1 MPDKKLSNA
10 SDASRELRTRAEKH
24 LQQKKLSTGSSALS
38 TSSTPEEMQRFIH
51 ELTVHQIELE
61 MQREELARSRIELEA
76 SLDRYTELYDF
87 APLGYL
93 TIDQSSKILAANLTA
108 TNMLGVA
115 RSQLLGI
122 PLKLFFVPEDYVV
135 VDAFIDKL
143 FRERMPGY
151 CIVSFVTDTSDL
163 CQGPNLLAGHTLR
176 IDASKVETEFTF
188 NIILSDITEQR
199 KAAESSLK
207 RSEDRYRSLFENMLN
222 GIAYCRMIYEDDRPV
237 DFIYE
242 QVNSS
247 FEKQIGL
254 KHVEGKKASEVIPG
268 IHTEHPELL
277 EIYGRVATSGQPER
291 FELYLEVLGMWF
303 VISAYSLQKDHF
315 VAVFE
320 NITDRKLLENELKKL
335 RVAVEQAPAIV
346 VITDPKGDIEYVNPM
361 FTTSTGYTAE
371 EAIGQNPRILK
382 SGLMP
387 DSVYLDMWQT
397 ILSGRIWDGEL
408 HNKKKNGE
416 LYWDQAVI
424 SAIRNEEGVITN
436 FVAVKLEITE
446 QKKLLNDLIKAR
458 EKAEENDRL
467 KSAFLANISHEIRTP
482 MNGILG
488 FSQLLKE
495 LHLTGEEQTEYIDL
509 IYRSGERMLNLINDL
524 IDISRIESGETMVQ
538 ITETPVNV
546 LLRYLDAFFKPQAD
560 SKKLSL
566 QVVTA
571 LPDNESIIVTDAA
584 KLNQILTNLVQNALK
599 FTLKGG
605 IDVGYTRQSD
615 MLEFYV
621 SDSGIGIPQD
631 MQLMIFDRFRQVN
644 NTLTRNYE
652 GSGLGLSIS
661 KSYVAMLGGTIKVE
675 SVEGKGSKFSFTLP
689 YKPAHELDIAQQPH
703 PVAENLAEAVRDIT
717 VLIVEDDAM
726 STILLTRNL
735 KSADITILTAINGEK
750 AVEQVRQHPEID
762 LVLMDIKMP
771 VMNGFDATRL
781 IKEQRPGLP
790 IIVQSAFTSKED
802 KIKATE
808 AGADAF
814 ITKPINKTELLQL
827 VAKLLKR

>member
-24 LQQKKLSTGSSALS
+24 LQQKNLSTGSSALS

-207 RSEDRYRSLFENMLN
+207 RSEDRYRSLFDNMLN

-424 SAIRNEEGVITN
+424 SAIRNKEGVITN

-495 LHLTGEEQTEYIDL
+495 PHLTGEEQTEYIDL

-524 IDISRIESGETMVQ
+524 IDISRIEAGETMVQ

-546 LLRYLDAFFKPQAD
+546 LLRDLDAFFKPQAD

-566 QVVTA
+566 QVA
-571 LPDNESIIVTDAA
+571 ISLSDRDSIIVTDAA

-621 SDSGIGIPQD
+621 SDSGIGIPGD
-631 MQLMIFDRFRQVN
+631 MLQKVFDRFQQVN
-644 NTLTRNYE
+644 NTLTRTQQ

-661 KSYVAMLGGTIKVE
+661 KAYVAMLGGTIKVE

-689 YKPAHELDIAQQPH
+689 YKPAHELDIAQQPL

-726 STILLTRNL
+726 STLLLTRNL
-735 KSADITILTAINGEK
+735 KSADIIILTAINGEK

-808 AGADAF
+808 AGADSF

>member
-1 MPDKKLSNA
+1 MPDKNLSNA
-10 SDASRELRTRAEKH
+10 SDASRELRARAEER
-24 LQQKKLSTGSSALS
+24 LKLKQTAHAGPLT
-38 TSSTPEEMQRFIH
+38 TSEELLIINH

-61 MQREELARSRIELEA
+61 MQQDELLRTRTEMEK
-76 SLDRYTELYDF
+76 SLCRYTELYDS
-87 APLGYL
+87 APTGYMTL
-93 TIDQSSKILAANLTA
+93 DRDTRILEVNLMASK
-108 TNMLGVA
+108 MFGVEHT
-115 RSQLLGI
+115 QLQGHRLQ
-122 PLKLFFVPEDYVV
+122 
-135 VDAFIDKL
+135 AFIVAEELPILNTMIQNVYSSRDHQQC
-143 FRERMPGY
+143 E
-151 CIVSFVTDTSDL
+151 VTILSANT
-163 CQGPNLLAGHTLR
+163 LLPCVRHTFNGHT
-176 IDASKVETEFTF
+176 IQINAV
-188 NIILSDITEQR
+188 LSGNGEECLAIVIDITER
-199 KAAESSLK
+199 KKAAESSLK
-207 RSEDRYRSLFENMLN
+207 RSEDRYRSLFDNMLN

-291 FELYLEVLGMWF
+291 FETYLAALLGMWF
-303 VISAYSLQKDHF
+303 EVSAYSLQKDHF

-408 HNKKKNGE
+408 QNKKKNGE

-424 SAIRNEEGVITN
+424 SAIRNKEGVITN

-495 LHLTGEEQTEYIDL
+495 PHLTGEEQTEYIDL

-546 LLRYLDAFFKPQAD
+546 LLRDLDAFFKPQAD
-560 SKKLSL
+560 SKKLRL
-566 QVVTA
+566 QIVTA

-621 SDSGIGIPQD
+621 SDSGIGIPGD
-631 MQLMIFDRFRQVN
+631 MLQKVFDRFQQVN
-644 NTLTRNYE
+644 NTLTRTQQ

-661 KSYVAMLGGTIKVE
+661 KAYVAMLGGTIKVE

-689 YKPAHELDIAQQPH
+689 YKPAHELDIAQQPL

-726 STILLTRNL
+726 STLLLTRNL
-735 KSADITILTAINGEK
+735 KSADIIILTAINGEK

-808 AGADAF
+808 AGADSF

>member
-1 MPDKKLSNA
+1 MPDKNLSNA
-10 SDASRELRTRAEKH
+10 SDASRELRARAEER
-24 LQQKKLSTGSSALS
+24 LKLKQTAHAGPLT
-38 TSSTPEEMQRFIH
+38 TSEELLIINH

-61 MQREELARSRIELEA
+61 MQQDELLRTRTEMEK
-76 SLDRYTELYDF
+76 SLCRYTELYDS
-87 APLGYL
+87 APTGYMTL
-93 TIDQSSKILAANLTA
+93 DRDTRILEVNLMASK
-108 TNMLGVA
+108 MFGVEHT
-115 RSQLLGI
+115 QLQGHRLQ
-122 PLKLFFVPEDYVV
+122 
-135 VDAFIDKL
+135 AFIVAEELPILNTMIQNVYSSRDHQQC
-143 FRERMPGY
+143 E
-151 CIVSFVTDTSDL
+151 VTILSANT
-163 CQGPNLLAGHTLR
+163 LLPCVRHTFNGHT
-176 IDASKVETEFTF
+176 IQINAV
-188 NIILSDITEQR
+188 LSGNGEECLAIVIDITER
-199 KAAESSLK
+199 KKAAESSLK
-207 RSEDRYRSLFENMLN
+207 RSEDRYRSLFDNMLN

-291 FELYLEVLGMWF
+291 FESYLAALGMWF
-303 VISAYSLQKDHF
+303 DVSAYSLQKDYF

-408 HNKKKNGE
+408 QNKKKNGE

-424 SAIRNEEGVITN
+424 SAIRNKEGVITN

-495 LHLTGEEQTEYIDL
+495 PHLTGEEQTEYIDL

-546 LLRYLDAFFKPQAD
+546 LLRDLDAFFKPQAD
-560 SKKLSL
+560 SKKLRL
-566 QVVTA
+566 QIVTA

-644 NTLTRNYE
+644 NTLTRTQQ

-661 KSYVAMLGGTIKVE
+661 KAYVAMLGGTIKVE

-689 YKPAHELDIAQQPH
+689 YKPAHELDIAQQPL
-703 PVAENLAEAVRDIT
+703 PVVENLAEAVRDIT

-726 STILLTRNL
+726 STLLLTRNL
-735 KSADITILTAINGEK
+735 KSADIIILTAINGEK

-808 AGADAF
+808 AGADSF

>member
-24 LQQKKLSTGSSALS
+24 LQQKNLSTGSSALS

-207 RSEDRYRSLFENMLN
+207 RSEDRYRSLFDNMLN

-424 SAIRNEEGVITN
+424 SAIRNKEGVITN

-495 LHLTGEEQTEYIDL
+495 SHLTGEEQAEYIDL
-509 IYRSGERMLNLINDL
+509 IYRSGQRMLKLINDL
-524 IDISRIESGETMVQ
+524 IDISRIEAGETMVQ

-546 LLRYLDAFFKPQAD
+546 LLRDLDAFFKPQAD

-621 SDSGIGIPQD
+621 SDSGIGIPGD
-631 MQLMIFDRFRQVN
+631 MLQKVFDRFQQVN
-644 NTLTRNYE
+644 NTLTRTQQ

-661 KSYVAMLGGTIKVE
+661 KAYVAMLGGTIKVE

-689 YKPAHELDIAQQPH
+689 YKPAHELDIAQQPL

-726 STILLTRNL
+726 STLLLTRNL
-735 KSADITILTAINGEK
+735 KSADIIILTAINGEK

-808 AGADAF
+808 AGADSF

>member
-24 LQQKKLSTGSSALS
+24 LQQKNLSTGSSALS

-207 RSEDRYRSLFENMLN
+207 RSEDRYRSLFDNMLN

-346 VITDPKGDIEYVNPM
+346 VITDQKGDIEYVNPM

-495 LHLTGEEQTEYIDL
+495 PHLTGEEQTEYIDL

-546 LLRYLDAFFKPQAD
+546 LLRDLDAFFKPQAD
-560 SKKLSL
+560 SKKLRL
-566 QVVTA
+566 QIVTA

-644 NTLTRNYE
+644 NTLTRTQQ

-726 STILLTRNL
+726 STLLLTRNL

-808 AGADAF
+808 AGADSF

>member
-1 MPDKKLSNA
+1 MPDKNLSNA
-10 SDASRELRTRAEKH
+10 SDASRELRARAEKH
-24 LQQKKLSTGSSALS
+24 LRQKNLSTGSSALR
-38 TSSTPEEMQRFIH
+38 TSSSPEEMQRLIH

-61 MQREELARSRIELEA
+61 MQQEELAQSRIELEA

-143 FRERMPGY
+143 LRERVPGY

-207 RSEDRYRSLFENMLN
+207 RSEDRYRSLFDNMLN

-291 FELYLEVLGMWF
+291 FESYLAALGMWF
-303 VISAYSLQKDHF
+303 DVSAYSLQKDYF

-408 HNKKKNGE
+408 QNKKKNGE

-424 SAIRNEEGVITN
+424 SAIRNKEGVITN

-495 LHLTGEEQTEYIDL
+495 PHLTGEEQTEYIDL

-546 LLRYLDAFFKPQAD
+546 LLRDLDAFFKPQAD
-560 SKKLSL
+560 SKKLRL
-566 QVVTA
+566 QIVTA

-644 NTLTRNYE
+644 NTLTRTQQ

-661 KSYVAMLGGTIKVE
+661 KAYVAMLGGTIKVE

-689 YKPAHELDIAQQPH
+689 YKPAHELDIAQQPL

-726 STILLTRNL
+726 STLLLTRNL
-735 KSADITILTAINGEK
+735 KSADIIILTAINGEK

-808 AGADAF
+808 AGADSF

>member
-10 SDASRELRTRAEKH
+10 SDASRELRARAEKH
-24 LQQKKLSTGSSALS
+24 LQQKNLSTGSSALS

-207 RSEDRYRSLFENMLN
+207 RSEDRYRSLFDNMLN

-346 VITDPKGDIEYVNPM
+346 VITDQKGDIEYVNPM

-495 LHLTGEEQTEYIDL
+495 SHLTGEEQAEYIDL
-509 IYRSGERMLNLINDL
+509 IYRSGQRMLKLINDL
-524 IDISRIESGETMVQ
+524 IDISRIEAGETMVQ

-546 LLRYLDAFFKPQAD
+546 LLRDLDAFFKPQAD

-644 NTLTRNYE
+644 NTLTRTQQ

-808 AGADAF
+808 AGADSF

>member
-1 MPDKKLSNA
+1 M
-10 SDASRELRTRAEKH
+10 
-24 LQQKKLSTGSSALS
+24 
-38 TSSTPEEMQRFIH
+38 
-51 ELTVHQIELE
+51 TV
-61 MQREELARSRIELEA
+61 
-76 SLDRYTELYDF
+76 
-87 APLGYL
+87 
-93 TIDQSSKILAANLTA
+93 
-108 TNMLGVA
+108 
-115 RSQLLGI
+115 LLI
-122 PLKLFFVPEDYVV
+122 
-135 VDAFIDKL
+135 
-143 FRERMPGY
+143 
-151 CIVSFVTDTSDL
+151 
-163 CQGPNLLAGHTLR
+163 
-176 IDASKVETEFTF
+176 
-188 NIILSDITEQR
+188 
-199 KAAESSLK
+199 
-207 RSEDRYRSLFENMLN
+207 
-222 GIAYCRMIYEDDRPV
+222 
-237 DFIYE
+237 FIYE

-495 LHLTGEEQTEYIDL
+495 PHLTGEEQTEYIDL

-546 LLRYLDAFFKPQAD
+546 LLRDLDAFFKPQAD

-644 NTLTRNYE
+644 NTLTRTQQ

-689 YKPAHELDIAQQPH
+689 YKPAHELDIAQQPL

-771 VMNGFDATRL
+771 VMNGFDATSL

-808 AGADAF
+808 AGADSF

>member
-1 MPDKKLSNA
+1 MPDKNLSNA
-10 SDASRELRTRAEKH
+10 SDASRELRARAEER
-24 LQQKKLSTGSSALS
+24 LKLKQTAHAGPLT
-38 TSSTPEEMQRFIH
+38 TSEELLIINH

-61 MQREELARSRIELEA
+61 MQQDELLRTRTEMEK
-76 SLDRYTELYDF
+76 SLCRYTELYDS
-87 APLGYL
+87 APTGYMTL
-93 TIDQSSKILAANLTA
+93 DRDTRILEVNLMASK
-108 TNMLGVA
+108 MFGVEHT
-115 RSQLLGI
+115 QLQGHRLQ
-122 PLKLFFVPEDYVV
+122 
-135 VDAFIDKL
+135 AFIVAEELPILNTMIQNVYSSRDHQQC
-143 FRERMPGY
+143 E
-151 CIVSFVTDTSDL
+151 VTILSANT
-163 CQGPNLLAGHTLR
+163 LLPCVRHTFNGHT
-176 IDASKVETEFTF
+176 IQINAV
-188 NIILSDITEQR
+188 LSGNGEECLAIVIDITER
-199 KAAESSLK
+199 KKAAESSLK
-207 RSEDRYRSLFENMLN
+207 RSEDRYRSLFDNMLN

-291 FELYLEVLGMWF
+291 FESYLAALGMWF
-303 VISAYSLQKDHF
+303 DVSAYSLQKDYF

-408 HNKKKNGE
+408 QNKKKNGE

-424 SAIRNEEGVITN
+424 SAIRNKEGVITN

-495 LHLTGEEQTEYIDL
+495 PHLTGEEQTEYIDL

-546 LLRYLDAFFKPQAD
+546 LLRDLDAFFKPQAD
-560 SKKLSL
+560 SKKLRL
-566 QVVTA
+566 QIVTA

-644 NTLTRNYE
+644 NTLTRTQQ

-661 KSYVAMLGGTIKVE
+661 KAYVAMLGGTIKVE

-689 YKPAHELDIAQQPH
+689 YKPAHELDIAQQPL

-726 STILLTRNL
+726 STLLLTRNL
-735 KSADITILTAINGEK
+735 KSADIIILTAINGEK

-808 AGADAF
+808 AGADSF

>member
-1 MPDKKLSNA
+1 MPDKNLSNA
-10 SDASRELRTRAEKH
+10 SDASRELRARAEER
-24 LQQKKLSTGSSALS
+24 LKLKQTAHAGPLT
-38 TSSTPEEMQRFIH
+38 TSEELLIINH

-61 MQREELARSRIELEA
+61 MQQDELLRTRTEMEK
-76 SLDRYTELYDF
+76 SLCRYTELYDS
-87 APLGYL
+87 APTGYMTL
-93 TIDQSSKILAANLTA
+93 DRDTRILEVNLMASK
-108 TNMLGVA
+108 MFGVEHT
-115 RSQLLGI
+115 QLQGHRLQ
-122 PLKLFFVPEDYVV
+122 
-135 VDAFIDKL
+135 AFIVAEELPILNTMIQNVYSSRDHQQC
-143 FRERMPGY
+143 E
-151 CIVSFVTDTSDL
+151 VTILSANT
-163 CQGPNLLAGHTLR
+163 LLPCVRHTFNGHT
-176 IDASKVETEFTF
+176 IQINAV
-188 NIILSDITEQR
+188 LSGNGEECLAIVIDITER
-199 KAAESSLK
+199 KKAAESSLK
-207 RSEDRYRSLFENMLN
+207 RSEDRYRSLFDNMLN

-291 FELYLEVLGMWF
+291 FESYLAALGMWF
-303 VISAYSLQKDHF
+303 DVSAYSLQKDYF

-397 ILSGRIWDGEL
+397 ILSGGIWNGEL

-424 SAIRNEEGVITN
+424 SAIRNKEGVITN

-495 LHLTGEEQTEYIDL
+495 PHLTGEEQTEYIDL

-546 LLRYLDAFFKPQAD
+546 LLRDLDAFFKPQAD
-560 SKKLSL
+560 SKKLRL
-566 QVVTA
+566 QIVTA

-644 NTLTRNYE
+644 NTLTRTQQ

-661 KSYVAMLGGTIKVE
+661 KAYVAMLGGTIKVE

-689 YKPAHELDIAQQPH
+689 YKPAHELDIAQQPL

-726 STILLTRNL
+726 STLLLTRNL
-735 KSADITILTAINGEK
+735 KSADIIILTAINGEK

-808 AGADAF
+808 AGADSF

>member
-1 MPDKKLSNA
+1 MPDKNLSNA
-10 SDASRELRTRAEKH
+10 SDASRELRARAEER
-24 LQQKKLSTGSSALS
+24 LKLKQTAHAGPLT
-38 TSSTPEEMQRFIH
+38 TSEELLIINH

-61 MQREELARSRIELEA
+61 MQQDELLRTRTEMEK
-76 SLDRYTELYDF
+76 SLCRYTELYDS
-87 APLGYL
+87 APTGYMTL
-93 TIDQSSKILAANLTA
+93 DRDTRILEVNLMASK
-108 TNMLGVA
+108 MFGVEHT
-115 RSQLLGI
+115 QLQGHRLQ
-122 PLKLFFVPEDYVV
+122 
-135 VDAFIDKL
+135 AFIVAEELPILNTMIQNVYSSRDHQQC
-143 FRERMPGY
+143 E
-151 CIVSFVTDTSDL
+151 VTILSANT
-163 CQGPNLLAGHTLR
+163 LLPCVRHTFNGHT
-176 IDASKVETEFTF
+176 IQINAV
-188 NIILSDITEQR
+188 LSGNGEECLAIVIDITER
-199 KAAESSLK
+199 KKAAESSLK
-207 RSEDRYRSLFENMLN
+207 RSEDRYRSLFDNMLN

-291 FELYLEVLGMWF
+291 FESYLAALGMWF
-303 VISAYSLQKDHF
+303 DVSAYSLQKDYF

-397 ILSGRIWDGEL
+397 ILSGGIWNGEL

-424 SAIRNEEGVITN
+424 SAIRNKEGVITN

-495 LHLTGEEQTEYIDL
+495 PHLTGEEQTEYIDL

-546 LLRYLDAFFKPQAD
+546 LLRDLDAFFKPQAD
-560 SKKLSL
+560 SKKLRL
-566 QVVTA
+566 QIVTA

-644 NTLTRNYE
+644 NTLTRTQQ

-661 KSYVAMLGGTIKVE
+661 KAYVAMLGGTIKVE

-689 YKPAHELDIAQQPH
+689 YKPAHELDIAQQPL
-703 PVAENLAEAVRDIT
+703 PVVENLAEAVRDIT

-726 STILLTRNL
+726 STLLLTRNL
-735 KSADITILTAINGEK
+735 KSADIIILTAINGEK

-808 AGADAF
+808 AGADSF